1 MTFSRRSNA
10 IFSLAGAAVM
20 LIAFASAW
28 TQAAQGMP
36 QNFVVH
42 NTPKSVASIK
52 FDDEA
57 GHARS
62 LADFKGKVVVLNIWA
77 TWCVP
82 CRREMPTLDRL
93 QAALAG
99 PDFEVIPVS
108 IDRGGIDTIRKF
120 YADIAVHRLGMY
132 ADTSG
137 NVLHEGG
144 ALGLPTTLIINRSGQ
159 EVARIVGPAE
169 WDSTEIMQF
178 LRPIIA
184 QPTETIS
191 SIAQTDQAHIAN
203 TDQGMPGALQRG
215 LQWLKAL
222 FGK

>member
-10 IFSLAGAAVM
+10 ILSLTCAAVM
-20 LIAFASAW
+20 LIALTAADVH
-28 TQAAQGMP
+28 AAQLP
-36 QNFVVH
+36 QNFVMH
-42 NTPKSVASIK
+42 NPPKAVASIR
-52 FDDEA
+52 FEDET
-57 GHARS
+57 GQARS
-62 LADFKGKVVVLNIWA
+62 LSDFGGKVVVLNIWA

-93 QAALAG
+93 QAALGG
-99 PDFEVIPVS
+99 PDFEVVPVS

-120 YADIAVHRLGMY
+120 YADISVRSLGMY

-137 NVLHEGG
+137 DVLREVG
-144 ALGLPTTLIINRSGQ
+144 ALGLPTTLIINSGGQ

-184 QPTETIS
+184 QRIETIS
-191 SIAQTDQAHIAN
+191 GIAQTDQAHIAN
-203 TDQGMPGALQRG
+203 GHQDAPGALQRG

-222 FGK
+222 FGR